1 MGGVP
6 GVSVVKNL
14 LANVGHTGD
23 VVLIPDL
30 GRSPGGG
37 NGNPPQYSCQDN
49 PMDRRALQAIV
60 IGVAKS
66 QAQLK

>member
-6 GVSVVKNL
+6 GGLVVKNL

-30 GRSPGGG
+30 GRRKWQPTLVFLLG
-37 NGNPPQYSCQDN
+37 
-49 PMDRRALQAIV
+49 
-60 IGVAKS
+60 KS
-66 QAQLK
+66 HGQKNLVGYNLWGYRVGHD